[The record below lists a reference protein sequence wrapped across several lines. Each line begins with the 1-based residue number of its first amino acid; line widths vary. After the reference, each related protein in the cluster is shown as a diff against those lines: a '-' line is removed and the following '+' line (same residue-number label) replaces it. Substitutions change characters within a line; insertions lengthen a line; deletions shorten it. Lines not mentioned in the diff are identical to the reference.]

1 MSRHTCEHTSHQFIT
16 TIQCTCTFT
25 SLLRLAAHFLVL
37 VEVTAVSE
45 GFATDGAAGSFAD
58 VVLGEQVVGQAALVA
73 VALVALLTLELC
85 DIMVDV
91 VLATVCHREITITTC
106 RAVVHT
112 IHT

>member
-1 MSRHTCEHTSHQFIT
+1 MSRHTREHTSHQFT

-45 GFATDGAAGSFAD
+45 GFATDGAAGSFAN

-73 VALVALLTLELC
+73 VALVTLLTLELC
-85 DIMVDV
+85 DIMM
-91 VLATVCHREITITTC
+91 LC
-106 RAVVHT
+106 
-112 IHT
+112 